1 MGGQDKGTIAER
13 IRARFDALT
22 RAERQLVNALLANYP
37 VAGLSSITELARTAN
52 VSTPTVLRT
61 AKKLGFSGFPD
72 FQATLRKELAAQL
85 STPIVKHDRW
95 AAGAPAAHILNQ
107 FAAAVTDNLRRSL
120 RHLDHREFDRIAAL
134 IADRK
139 RAAHIVGGR
148 ITRSL
153 ASYLCIH
160 LEMIRDGVSLLPA
173 SQSLWAQHALSM
185 HEGDVLMVF
194 DVRRYETSLYEL
206 AELAKARG
214 LIVVLFTDQ
223 WMSPI
228 ASLAAHA
235 LPLRI
240 EVPSSWDSNV
250 VPLFVVEALIA
261 AVVNTSWPEA
271 APRMQELEALFDR
284 TNRFK
289 KL

>member
-1 MGGQDKGTIAER
+1 MRGQDKGTIAER

-72 FQATLRKELAAQL
+72 FQATLKKELAAQL

-153 ASYLCIH
+153 ATYLCIH
-160 LEMIRDGVSLLPA
+160 LEMIRDGVSLLPE
-173 SQSLWAQHALSM
+173 SHSLWPQHALSM
-185 HEGDVLMVF
+185 REGDLLVVF

-206 AELAKARG
+206 VELAKARG

-261 AVVNTSWPEA
+261 VVVNMLWSDA
-271 APRMQELEALFDR
+271 AQRMQELEALFDR
-284 TNRFK
+284 TKRFRK
-289 KL
+289 

>member
-1 MGGQDKGTIAER
+1 MRGDDKGTIAER
-13 IRARFDALT
+13 IRGRFDALT

-95 AAGAPAAHILNQ
+95 TSGAPATHILNQ

-120 RHLDHREFDRIAAL
+120 RHLDHREFDRIAGL
-134 IADRK
+134 IAERE
-139 RAAHIVGGR
+139 RAIHILGGR
-148 ITRSL
+148 ITHSL
-153 ASYLCIH
+153 ASYLFIH
-160 LEMIRDGVSLLPA
+160 LQVVRDAVSLLPQ
-173 SQSLWAQHALSM
+173 SQSLWPQHALSM
-185 HEGDVLMVF
+185 REGDVLVVF
-194 DVRRYETSLYEL
+194 DVRRYESSLYEL

-214 LIVVLFTDQ
+214 LVIVLFTDQ

-250 VPLFVVEALIA
+250 VPLFVIEALIA
-261 AVVNTSWPEA
+261 AVVNMLWPDA
-271 APRMQELEALFDR
+271 AQRMQELEALFDR
-284 TNRFK
+284 TKRFRR
-289 KL
+289 

>member
-1 MGGQDKGTIAER
+1 MRGHDKATIAER
-13 IRARFDALT
+13 IRTRFDALT
-22 RAERQLVNALLANYP
+22 RAERQLVNTLLANYP

-95 AAGAPAAHILNQ
+95 ASGAPATHILNQ

-120 RHLDHREFDRIAAL
+120 RHLDHREFDRIAGL
-134 IADRK
+134 IAERE
-139 RAAHIVGGR
+139 RAVHILGGR
-148 ITRSL
+148 ITHSL
-153 ASYLCIH
+153 ASYLFIH
-160 LEMIRDGVSLLPA
+160 LQVVRDAVWLLPQ
-173 SQSLWAQHALSM
+173 SQSLWPQHALSM
-185 HEGDVLMVF
+185 REGDVLVVF
-194 DVRRYETSLYEL
+194 DVRRYESRLYEL

-214 LIVVLFTDQ
+214 LVIVLLTDQ

-240 EVPSSWDSNV
+240 EVPSSWDSNI
-250 VPLFVVEALIA
+250 VPLFVIEALIA
-261 AVVNTSWPEA
+261 AVVNMLWPDA
-271 APRMQELEALFDR
+271 AQRMQELEALFDR
-284 TNRFK
+284 TKRFRR
-289 KL
+289 